1 MRTVTAIAITL
12 FFLVKVAGVVIFL
25 VGLKTSWEWLKSRYG
40 IGQSE
45 ELEESDDWLQ
55 SHYG

>member
-1 MRTVTAIAITL
+1 MRTATAVAITIFLL
-12 FFLVKVAGVVIFL
+12 FKIAGVVIFL
-25 VGLKTSWEWLKSRYG
+25 VGLKTSWEWLKDRYG

-45 ELEESDDWLQ
+45 EVEESDDWIQ